1 MLASGVAAGIFAGI
15 AFGGD
20 WRRLSTFTLKLWP
33 VLILALGLRAIGTV
47 VPSSPLELYL
57 VSLLGVAAVAGW
69 NWRVPG
75 ALLLAFGTLLN
86 LLVAIVN
93 SGMPYNVVAV
103 AAVGAPPPNDGLH
116 IPLGPTTKLEFLSDV
131 IPVAALRSV
140 FSLRDFL
147 VSLSRFL
154 IPFMC

>member
-33 VLILALGLRAIGTV
+33 VLILALVLRAIGTV

-93 SGMPYNVVAV
+93 SGMPYDVVAV
-103 AAVGAPPPNDGLH
+103 AAVGAPPPNAVRH
-116 IPLGPTTKLEFLSDV
+116 IHLVPPTKLPDVSD
-131 IPVAALRSV
+131 L
-140 FSLRDFL
+140 
-147 VSLSRFL
+147 
-154 IPFMC
+154 